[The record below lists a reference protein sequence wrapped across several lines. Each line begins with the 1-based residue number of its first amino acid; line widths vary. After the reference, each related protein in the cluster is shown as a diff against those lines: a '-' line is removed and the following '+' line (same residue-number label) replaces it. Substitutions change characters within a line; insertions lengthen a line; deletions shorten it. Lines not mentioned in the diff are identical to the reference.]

1 MVYIVRDTFG
11 TTGLP
16 GHTFYLFSN
25 TARTRGSVTPNPV
38 SQSVSHACAPAY
50 HGNPSEE
57 RHLVSVA
64 RQVLLSDDLIK
75 IIYCLGNSFQD
86 KVEPT

>member
-1 MVYIVRDTFG
+1 MLFVRDFFG
-11 TTGLP
+11 TTGQP
-16 GHTFYLFSN
+16 GHNAYFLHS

-38 SQSVSHACAPAY
+38 SQSVSHANVPAY
-50 HGNPSEE
+50 HGSSSKEPL
-57 RHLVSVA
+57 LVSVA
-64 RQVLLSDDLIK
+64 RQVLLIDDLTK